1 MDGKIATYETQE
13 VTVVAE
19 VPHKPVIL
27 TKQLKADQGV
37 LEAGSVIAEDADG
50 NLVLYDPSN
59 TDHKVVGVLTRT
71 VDTGKNVNALVLVHG
86 VVNGRFL
93 RTASGGAD
101 GTTVKALEEKTI
113 WTI

>member
-27 TKQLKADQGV
+27 TKQLRADQGV
-37 LEAGSVIAEDADG
+37 LEAGSIIAKDSDG
-50 NLVLYDPSN
+50 NLVIYDPSN
-59 TDHKVVGVLTRT
+59 TDHEVIGVLTRT
-71 VDTGKNVNALVLVHG
+71 VDTNRNVNALVLVHG

-93 RTASGGAD
+93 KTASGEAD
-101 GTTVKALEEKTI
+101 ENTIKALEEKTI

>member
-1 MDGKIATYETQE
+1 VNGKIATYEAQE

-19 VPHKPVIL
+19 VPHKPIIL
-27 TKQLKADQGV
+27 TKQLKANQGV
-37 LEAGSVIAEDADG
+37 LEAGSVIAKDADG

-59 TDHKVVGVLTRT
+59 TDHEVVGVLTRT
-71 VDTGKNVNALVLVHG
+71 VDTSKNVNALVLVHG

-93 RTASGGAD
+93 KTVSGEAD
-101 GTTVKALEEKTI
+101 ESTVKALEEKTI